1 MMSMPTDARPIRIV
15 TDSAADIPPEIAQQL
30 DITVVP
36 LLVTFGNETFA
47 DRELSTDEFWRRAH
61 GPMPPQTSQPPT
73 GAFLVAFERLLA
85 QGYEVICLTLTG
97 EHSGTYASAWSAAQH
112 CGAQGSAPQVTVLD
126 SRFLSVGTGWQVLR
140 AAELAQRG
148 ALREEILAALSS
160 LRDRTRLFIQLET
173 LEFIRR
179 GGRAARLLPT
189 IDRIARALSIRP
201 ILNMADGQLRL
212 LGAARSTAKG
222 IARLAAELAA
232 LGPLEMVQVMHIR
245 AEGQARALA
254 REVASTTRLALEHI
268 GIGEAGAALACHGG
282 EGVLGVAAVVAD

>member
-1 MMSMPTDARPIRIV
+1 MPTDARPICIV
-15 TDSAADIPPEIAQQL
+15 TDSAADIPPDIAQQL
-30 DITVVP
+30 NITVVP
-36 LLVTFGNETFA
+36 LLVTFGSETFA
-47 DRELSTDEFWRRAH
+47 DRELPPDEFWHRAH
-61 GPMPPQTSQPPT
+61 GPVPPQTSQPPT
-73 GAFLVAFERLLA
+73 GAFLMAFERLLA

-97 EHSGTYASAWSAAQH
+97 EHSGTYSSAWSAAQH
-112 CGAQGSAPQVTVLD
+112 CAERVTVLD
-126 SRFLSVGTGWQVLR
+126 SRFLSIATGWQVLR

-148 ALREEILAALSS
+148 ALREEILVALSS

-201 ILNMADGQLRL
+201 ILNMPDGQLRL
-212 LGAARSTAKG
+212 MGAARSTAKG

-232 LGPLEMVQVMHIR
+232 LGPLEMAQVMHIR
-245 AEGQARALA
+245 AEEQAGVLA
-254 REVASTTRLALEHI
+254 REVAARTRLALEQI

-282 EGVLGVAAVVAD
+282 EGVLGVAALLAG